1 MKFLI
6 IIPTLNERG
15 NISIIY
21 NKIVKLHKKAHM
33 LFIDD
38 NSIDGSSQ
46 EIFNIRKKNKK
57 VNYIFRD
64 KRLGI
69 GSAYKI

>member
-1 MKFLI
+1 
-6 IIPTLNERG
+6 
-15 NISIIY
+15 
-21 NKIVKLHKKAHM
+21 M

-69 GSAYKI
+69 GSAYKIWIMNGIKKKYQYIITMDCDGTHEPKC

>member
-1 MKFLI
+1 
-6 IIPTLNERG
+6 
-15 NISIIY
+15 
-21 NKIVKLHKKAHM
+21 M